1 MQKLVYSS
9 EMVAL
14 FYFILDISNRISK
27 IKQPLPK
34 VLFCH
39 IIFFYLMN
47 NFKFFVFSSPGQRSC
62 ELLPS
67 LGVRPSVCPSYVV
80 NVHI

>member
-34 VLFCH
+34 VLF
-39 IIFFYLMN
+39 L
-47 NFKFFVFSSPGQRSC
+47 
-62 ELLPS
+62 
-67 LGVRPSVCPSYVV
+67 SYYFL
-80 NVHI
+80 